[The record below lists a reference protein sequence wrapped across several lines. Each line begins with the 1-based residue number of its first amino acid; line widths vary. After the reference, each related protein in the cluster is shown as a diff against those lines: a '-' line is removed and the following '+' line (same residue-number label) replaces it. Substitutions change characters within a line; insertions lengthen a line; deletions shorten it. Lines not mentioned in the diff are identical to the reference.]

1 MLKSSSFWS
10 EGAHWQLNG
19 ERVGFGKMICERSRV
34 PDSRVYFRFPSGNAS
49 WRLSNVAM
57 REGGVPLW
65 GYCPLQNLLFFIL
78 FRKCRDWRSSNAQ
91 PLFPISDQPTPTC
104 FRRAYKNQLSL
115 MKTWTSERL
124 VTKLTHP
131 PSLTLISSLIASLIC
146 PAHQFPVTQFIFRP
160 MIQIKYFYWTTWPNE
175 QKHCKF
181 PGNVPNAGRQSST
194 AGVSFLPWHQMFLTV
209 YVCTLICTQDIL
221 WVLRQIFQPGK
232 SQHYQIFQTT
242 FFTWIRSRDYYRDS
256 RWYFGGKFSLKMG
269 DQQIWRWWY
278 VTPARCSSNL
288 NKSTWR
294 YRRMNWSVLLPLRH
308 FSWWYIWI
316 FNYCPMSDWLADEA
330 HTAMGWLP

>member
-1 MLKSSSFWS
+1 MVK
-10 EGAHWQLNG
+10 
-19 ERVGFGKMICERSRV
+19 RVGFGKMICERSRV

-57 REGGVPLW
+57 RGGGGVPLW

-131 PSLTLISSLIASLIC
+131 PPLTLISSLIASLIC

-160 MIQIKYFYWTTWPNE
+160 MIQFPDQILLLDHLVKWT
-175 QKHCKF
+175 K
-181 PGNVPNAGRQSST
+181 
-194 AGVSFLPWHQMFLTV
+194 
-209 YVCTLICTQDIL
+209 IL
-221 WVLRQIFQPGK
+221 
-232 SQHYQIFQTT
+232 
-242 FFTWIRSRDYYRDS
+242 
-256 RWYFGGKFSLKMG
+256 
-269 DQQIWRWWY
+269 
-278 VTPARCSSNL
+278 
-288 NKSTWR
+288 
-294 YRRMNWSVLLPLRH
+294 
-308 FSWWYIWI
+308 
-316 FNYCPMSDWLADEA
+316 
-330 HTAMGWLP
+330 